1 MNINMSSI
9 DNTYSLNNL
18 ENYYED
24 LTVNVVDIINKYIEI
39 NIEYLNFII
48 ENIKIKNKKYVKFII
63 IRGIQTLT
71 HVFMNMLYYTKN
83 INLTYFYCQK
93 AFYFYVEFVSQI
105 TEEQNIYLQLS
116 SRDATNYVYKKT
128 IFEINQKI
136 KKTIENPNEESC
148 NKLEIINKYVEI
160 YKIIINKFINNI
172 NFDFLNITN
181 SDINKNNEL
190 IKDDWNN
197 IFVKNFEKIK
207 NKINL
212 IDLNIDEINNLL
224 LFIETFDNKI
234 DNNEKFTELI
244 VNYLKKII
252 KNPNLLKNLKY
263 KLFNENLDILLEEN
277 LDKLLLWLLE

>member
-1 MNINMSSI
+1 MSSI